1 MNAVFTTYIARASSM
16 AKLSTC
22 LKMVLFN
29 RINPNS
35 LSLLNHYCKFSISA
49 VKFKLGDNA
58 LIENRTS
65 NLSNKLKPNKWGNIN
80 LIYNLYAGKKFYLIF
95 FFRRIDLA

>member
-1 MNAVFTTYIARASSM
+1 MNAVFTTYTARVSSM

-29 RINPNS
+29 RINSNS
-35 LSLLNHYCKFSISA
+35 LSLLNHCKFSISA

-65 NLSNKLKPNKWGNIN
+65 NLSNKVKPDKSGI
-80 LIYNLYAGKKFYLIF
+80 I
-95 FFRRIDLA
+95 